1 MKGAAYEGVL
11 PQDRSLPEP
20 DGIWIRNSSSG
31 SARAGAAVSA
41 VMAAPENGHG
51 LEENTAAPPR
61 RLLTAMRLRAVGP
74 GAKGVRDGEKAARLF
89 QRLRADPE
97 VWLGQQG
104 SQIVRAFFVYRYYY
118 YPVYYLGDS
127 NLLWS
132 EEAERMFLDRV
143 ASSPLGY
150 GRTCG
155 SSILLGDKWDLIE
168 NLMAQGVN
176 PRSRLIHF
184 SKNSSFHYFTV
195 DEMGLR
201 LMKLA
206 LDEMAL
212 DEMALYRF
220 QRYLQQNG
228 ICKASMLPLYLFSLE
243 LLSEAYAL
251 KKGSLIEAHCF
262 RARQML

>member
-1 MKGAAYEGVL
+1 MKGYHRRIVCSLSLTGLGSKQLQRVSPGRVQRVRSHVL
-11 PQDRSLPEP
+11 
-20 DGIWIRNSSSG
+20 
-31 SARAGAAVSA
+31 
-41 VMAAPENGHG
+41 APENGHG
-51 LEENTAAPPR
+51 NWKKTLRLHRGAAC
-61 RLLTAMRLRAVGP
+61 LLAAMRL
-74 GAKGVRDGEKAARLF
+74 GAIW
-89 QRLRADPE
+89 QP
-97 VWLGQQG
+97 G
-104 SQIVRAFFVYRYYY
+104 SQKESVMGKQLVYFSAYELTQKYGWDNKGARSSGIFVYRYYY

-168 NLMAQGVN
+168 NLMAHGVN
-176 PRSRLIHF
+176 PRSRLIRF

-201 LMKLA
+201 LMKL
-206 LDEMAL
+206 AL

-243 LLSEAYAL
+243 LLWRRMS
-251 KKGSLIEAHCF
+251 
-262 RARQML
+262 